1 MFFSISRSSTPPHQ
15 PYLDLM
21 KIIHIM
27 VVYLCHNCPT
37 FLGLELVDTIK
48 RLNLSLLLI
57 KECHYFH
64 QVFPTWWTLEGLLNI
79 LNPNELS
86 GNDHK
91 SRFSTGTFNR
101 QMFINKQHG
110 PQFIVLAN
118 HSKVHDTTDVIVTQ
132 KLVPAMVRDPHIN
145 SLWPRRWGAMA
156 NQVPGQCP
164 TSLCF
169 GVRCV

>member
-1 MFFSISRSSTPPHQ
+1 MGSLASREFRCVVGFSVQ
-15 PYLDLM
+15 ELDLN
-21 KIIHIM
+21 
-27 VVYLCHNCPT
+27 YFTL
-37 FLGLELVDTIK
+37 TIK
-48 RLNLSLLLI
+48 MVQNSARLPGFSTN
-57 KECHYFH
+57 FH

-79 LNPNELS
+79 LNPNGLS

-132 KLVPAMVRDPHIN
+132 KLVPAMAQNPHIN

-164 TSLCF
+164 ASLCF